1 MSIEIQRAVNRTP
14 QPWKNGLGVQYEI
27 TCDGSLPDDWTWRL
41 STADITQ
48 GVPFS
53 VFPGVNR
60 EFCVAD
66 GNGVVLN
73 INGVDHRCEP
83 GSITK
88 FRGDDMVFATLIDGQ
103 IRALNLMVR
112 DSAPEK
118 HLTIHRDGEGINMEH
133 AVAAVTIICPANV
146 AYSEGEVVLETLDSL
161 LVVDS
166 EKFVGE
172 TFVRM
177 VEGCAIA
184 VMK

>member
-1 MSIEIQRAVNRTP
+1 M
-14 QPWKNGLGVQYEI
+14 PWKNGLGVQYEI

-48 GVPFS
+48 DVPFS

-66 GNGVVLN
+66 GNGVVLT

-88 FRGDDMVFATLIDGQ
+88 FRGDDEVFATLIEGPM
-103 IRALNLMVR
+103 RALNLMVR
-112 DSAPEK
+112 DGAAEK
-118 HLTIHRDGEGINMEH
+118 HLQLVSAGGSIDMSVAE
-133 AVAAVTIICPANV
+133 AVIAITGSAKLQLNG
-146 AYSEGEVVLETLDSL
+146 GEVVLETLDSQ
-161 LVVDS
+161 LVLNS
-166 EKFVGE
+166 ENFVGE
-172 TFVRM
+172 TLCQV

-184 VMK
+184 LL

>member
-1 MSIEIQRAVNRTP
+1 MSVEIQRAVDRTP

-27 TCDGSLPDDWTWRL
+27 MCDGSLPDEWTWRL

-48 GVPFS
+48 DVQFS

-88 FRGDDMVFATLIDGQ
+88 FRGDDVVFATLIDGPM
-103 IRALNLMVR
+103 RALNLMM
-112 DSAPEK
+112 
-118 HLTIHRDGEGINMEH
+118 RDGVEEIH
-133 AVAAVTIICPANV
+133 L
-146 AYSEGEVVLETLDSL
+146 SQS
-161 LVVDS
+161 VVDMPIAIIAIGKS
-166 EKFVGE
+166 QDFGWEDQEFRLEVLDAVIVGRALVQINNQRDHTIFV
-172 TFVRM
+172 
-177 VEGCAIA
+177 A
-184 VMK
+184 

>member
-1 MSIEIQRAVNRTP
+1 MSVEIQRAVDRNP

-48 GVPFS
+48 DVPFS

-66 GNGVVLN
+66 GNGVVLT

-88 FRGDDMVFATLIDGQ
+88 FRGDDVVFAALIDGPM
-103 IRALNLMVR
+103 RALNLMVR
-112 DSAPEK
+112 DGATEK
-118 HLTIHRDGEGINMEH
+118 HLSGSPIEYFD
-133 AVAAVTIICPANV
+133 
-146 AYSEGEVVLETLDSL
+146 
-161 LVVDS
+161 
-166 EKFVGE
+166 
-172 TFVRM
+172 
-177 VEGCAIA
+177 IA
-184 VMK
+184 VVVKERQRISTQLGNIDLEILDAIMDASSLKKTDLALRHLVYVSS